1 MSWIKENP
9 FVAGL
14 GGVTIV
20 GAGALLFLGSHF
32 SGKYQKAQDSYTED
46 ASAVAAAEKLTLYP
60 AKENARG
67 KDVAIKEYKEELGKL
82 QESFN
87 KFRPAE
93 VKNISPQDFTNNV
106 KASSDK
112 VHEAFAAS
120 KATLP
125 ESFFVGFENYK
136 STLAPESATGIL
148 NYELG
153 ALTEV
158 FMALAKAAPQE
169 LVNVHRQALA
179 EEAGGV
185 FSDKDAAVRPLS
197 FEITFRGGEKS
208 VRDFFTALS
217 ASPDNYYVIRTIRV
231 ENEKQVGP
239 VPADAKFE
247 TPKAAGAGAAAN
259 PFAGFD
265 LGEGAAPAGDAKKP
279 KADTSKILQQVLGQ
293 ENVTVFVRVDL
304 MRFLAA
310 KDTSKL

>member
-32 SGKYQKAQDSYTED
+32 SGKYQQAQDAYTED
-46 ASAVAAAEKLTLYP
+46 SQAVGKAEGLTLYP
-60 AKENARG
+60 SKENARG
-67 KDVAIKEYKEELGKL
+67 KDKSIKEYKEEIAKL

-112 VHEAFAAS
+112 IRAAFGAS
-120 KATLP
+120 KSTLP
-125 ESFFVGFENYK
+125 EAYFVGFENYK
-136 STLAPESATGIL
+136 STLAPEGATGIL

-153 ALTEV
+153 ALTDV
-158 FMALAKAAPQE
+158 FLALAKAAPKE
-169 LVNVHRQALA
+169 LKNVYRQPLA

-185 FSDKDAAVRPLS
+185 FTDKDAAFRPLS
-197 FEITFRGGEKS
+197 FEITFSGGEKS

-217 ASPDNYYVIRTIRV
+217 ASPDYYYVIRTIRV

-247 TPKAAGAGAAAN
+247 APKTAGAGAGS

-265 LGEGAAPAGDAKKP
+265 LGGDSAAPAGGDKP
-279 KADTSKILQQVLGQ
+279 KADTGKILQQVLGQ
-293 ENVTVFVRVDL
+293 ENVTVFMRVDL
-304 MRFLAA
+304 LRFLAA